1 LIAIDCLPPQ
11 VGSAV
16 ASEAPFSS
24 EQCEQ
29 ITRERRL
36 VHLGAVL
43 CEEIREAA
51 ADGAHDGAPDGASA
65 GGEGS
70 IHSRRREKLRHVGA
84 TSAQLGANRAQLGAT
99 GEERQRPPGL
109 RPKHVILGY
118 DGEAEPTGA
127 QLGANS
133 AHSGAK
139 SAQYGAGDAQ
149 FGAISAQHGAAN
161 EDDEEL
167 VAIHLAAMAAEAE
180 AEASM
185 AMHEV
190 QAAKA
195 EADADTAANDDLA
208 LQIDDLALQ
217 IPFRLTREAQRQAIQ
232 AEALRP
238 RLARHGAPHAP
249 PSAEDV
255 AAPGADGGADGSASA
270 ASLTTAPE
278 ALACH
283 TAPGRPTRRS
293 HLASTSAP
301 LITTRLDA
309 TSSASQPELLLQRR
323 RSTRDLPGEHPPSKR
338 PLTGAPRTSASL
350 SAASRPPASLSSPQ
364 TSLPGSLAKGSSYVD
379 YYKRCH
385 VAVAVGAAR
394 RFTQEQLQPQGA
406 AEGATN
412 GPTAALVAS
421 ASAAA
426 LAASYGSAASEQ
438 LCTAA
443 GMPGGAPGA
452 VAGTWS
458 KGGDGCGVSKGGNGC
473 GVGAAAVAAGTAL
486 PAAGSA
492 ALCPLSARPL
502 QRVRSAPVVKHAR
515 LPNLDAGPDI
525 QISLPPPPPT
535 VAAGPTLPSHGAQH
549 GARTLAAAAAGAAA
563 GAARVRPRT
572 AGTARPAMDT
582 APVRPKLVPG
592 TARSSLAPPASAV
605 VGTPRAAEWG
615 HAVGAG
621 EPPGTALAATPGGA
635 QLGARPSTAPVHRL
649 SEPNQE
655 AIRLRWARLPP
666 PSDAELA
673 AVAAAATAA
682 AVAAAYAAAGI
693 SVDDEDD
700 EGDDDDDEGG
710 EEGEE
715 EGEEVASQQALPVG
729 AVGGTMLVGGL
740 QVPTTARASG
750 GFRLA
755 APPSSQALAPHRV
768 MPSAPNSAPPIRRG
782 ALAAFG
788 SGRGFGA
795 TLAKVAA
802 QSKAK
807 LEAAARQAPISQV
820 TQAAAAAAAAAVNS
834 SPTGTPLWPPA
845 AHPPA
850 AHPPAAAPSARA
862 PATCC
867 AHDGASFEDNLNA
880 APTQIRQEQPFG
892 WASALAASHAAT
904 QKVIKVSVAAAS
916 ELCGPHAHRPKSG
929 ISEHRAAAAAA
940 AAAAA
945 TAGATASASSMHR
958 PKLGLHGSGGG
969 LVLEGGGRGPKLG
982 LAGSKHASV
991 AELAAIGARGV
1002 PFPPGLTEW
1011 VHAPAARDSARADLP
1026 APTLWGAGQ
1035 VGVTVASHPF
1045 AHWMLDPQAPAR
1057 SAPETTA
1064 LLQPVVHGEHVAEDF
1079 EQLWGVQRPTWVSM
1093 TLSNG

>member
-1 LIAIDCLPPQ
+1 
-11 VGSAV
+11 
-16 ASEAPFSS
+16 
-24 EQCEQ
+24 
-29 ITRERRL
+29 
-36 VHLGAVL
+36 
-43 CEEIREAA
+43 
-51 ADGAHDGAPDGASA
+51 
-65 GGEGS
+65 
-70 IHSRRREKLRHVGA
+70 
-84 TSAQLGANRAQLGAT
+84 
-99 GEERQRPPGL
+99 
-109 RPKHVILGY
+109 
-118 DGEAEPTGA
+118 
-127 QLGANS
+127 
-133 AHSGAK
+133 
-139 SAQYGAGDAQ
+139 
-149 FGAISAQHGAAN
+149 
-161 EDDEEL
+161 
-167 VAIHLAAMAAEAE
+167 
-180 AEASM
+180 
-185 AMHEV
+185 
-190 QAAKA
+190 
-195 EADADTAANDDLA
+195 
-208 LQIDDLALQ
+208 
-217 IPFRLTREAQRQAIQ
+217 
-232 AEALRP
+232 
-238 RLARHGAPHAP
+238 
-249 PSAEDV
+249 
-255 AAPGADGGADGSASA
+255 
-270 ASLTTAPE
+270 
-278 ALACH
+278 
-283 TAPGRPTRRS
+283 
-293 HLASTSAP
+293 
-301 LITTRLDA
+301 
-309 TSSASQPELLLQRR
+309 
-323 RSTRDLPGEHPPSKR
+323 
-338 PLTGAPRTSASL
+338 
-350 SAASRPPASLSSPQ
+350 
-364 TSLPGSLAKGSSYVD
+364 
-379 YYKRCH
+379 
-385 VAVAVGAAR
+385 
-394 RFTQEQLQPQGA
+394 
-406 AEGATN
+406 
-412 GPTAALVAS
+412 
-421 ASAAA
+421 
-426 LAASYGSAASEQ
+426 
-438 LCTAA
+438 
-443 GMPGGAPGA
+443 
-452 VAGTWS
+452 
-458 KGGDGCGVSKGGNGC
+458 
-473 GVGAAAVAAGTAL
+473 
-486 PAAGSA
+486 
-492 ALCPLSARPL
+492 
-502 QRVRSAPVVKHAR
+502 
-515 LPNLDAGPDI
+515 
-525 QISLPPPPPT
+525 
-535 VAAGPTLPSHGAQH
+535 
-549 GARTLAAAAAGAAA
+549 
-563 GAARVRPRT
+563 
-572 AGTARPAMDT
+572 
-582 APVRPKLVPG
+582 
-592 TARSSLAPPASAV
+592 
-605 VGTPRAAEWG
+605 
-615 HAVGAG
+615 
-621 EPPGTALAATPGGA
+621 
-635 QLGARPSTAPVHRL
+635 
-649 SEPNQE
+649 
-655 AIRLRWARLPP
+655 LPP

-700 EGDDDDDEGG
+700 EGDDDDKEGD
-710 EEGEE
+710 EEGDE

-782 ALAAFG
+782 ALAAKLG

-802 QSKAK
+802 RSKAK

-850 AHPPAAAPSARA
+850 AHPPAAHPPAAAPSARA

-867 AHDGASFEDNLNA
+867 ARDGASFEDNLNA

-945 TAGATASASSMHR
+945 TAAATATAGATASASSMHR

-969 LVLEGGGRGPKLG
+969 LV

-1079 EQLWGVQRPTWVSM
+1079 EQLWGVQRPNWVSM